1 MRRKLMSRLISVA
14 RPRVYCLAC
23 GYRLGVAEQTQ
34 SGGDTPAQRH
44 ASEDPA
50 GEEQLAE
57 ALDSI
62 ISEGAPRLQRTWP
75 QLLSTG
81 TVAGVEVSIGV
92 LALLYVTYETG
103 SSLLGGLAF
112 SVGFM
117 ALLLGHSE
125 LFTEGFLVPV
135 TVVAAGEATVPQLL
149 RFWFGTAV
157 ANLAG
162 GWLLTLI
169 AMQAYP
175 QLHATAIE
183 SGTFFINLGITVRS
197 LCLAILAGA
206 TITLM
211 TRMVNGSASMPARL
225 AAVIASGF
233 ILAGLKMSHSILES
247 LLIFASLHAGAT
259 SFTYADWAGWF
270 AWTVFGNV
278 LGGIGL
284 VTLLRLVRSKGM
296 LARHRQESA
305 EGDPALLRQS

>member
-1 MRRKLMSRLISVA
+1 MADEAQAGR
-14 RPRVYCLAC
+14 
-23 GYRLGVAEQTQ
+23 E
-34 SGGDTPAQRH
+34 TPARRQ
-44 ASEDPA
+44 AADDPG
-50 GEEQLAE
+50 GEERLAD
-57 ALDSI
+57 ALDRI
-62 ISEGAPRLQRTWP
+62 VSEGAPRLQRTWP

-81 TVAGVEVSIGV
+81 AVAGVEVSIGV
-92 LALLYVTYETG
+92 LALLYVTHETG

-112 SVGFM
+112 SFGFI

-135 TVVAAGEATVPQLL
+135 TVVAAGEASCRQLL
-149 RFWFGTAV
+149 RFWVGTAV

-162 GWLLTLI
+162 GWLLTLV
-169 AMQAYP
+169 AMRAYP

-183 SGTFFINLGITVRS
+183 SGKFFIDLGISVRS

-206 TITLM
+206 VITLM
-211 TRMVNGSASMPARL
+211 TRMTNGSTSMPARL

-233 ILAGLKMSHSILES
+233 VLAGLKMSHSILES

-259 SFTYADWAGWF
+259 SFGYADWAGWF
-270 AWTVFGNV
+270 AWTVFGNI

-296 LARHRQESA
+296 LVRHRQEAAAGLGHAS
-305 EGDPALLRQS
+305 